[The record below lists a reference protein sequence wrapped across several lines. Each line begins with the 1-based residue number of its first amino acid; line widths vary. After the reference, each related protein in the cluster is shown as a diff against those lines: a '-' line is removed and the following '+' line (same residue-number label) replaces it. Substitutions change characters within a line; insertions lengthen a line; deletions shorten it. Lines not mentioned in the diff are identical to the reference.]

1 MKTGGQWNLSP
12 KIPLRWAAGG
22 KKPHR
27 LEIDLNSPGLFPSNM
42 MEVVDIIERTVLIAW
57 DQVIRWTAL
66 AVAVLIAKAMAAALV
81 TPRLMPVHHHNE
93 TKAAIATPS
102 RI

>member
-1 MKTGGQWNLSP
+1 
-12 KIPLRWAAGG
+12 
-22 KKPHR
+22 
-27 LEIDLNSPGLFPSNM
+27 M
-42 MEVVDIIERTVLIAW
+42 MEVVDIIECTVLVSW
-57 DQVIRWTAL
+57 NRVIRWTAL
-66 AVAVLIAKAMAAALV
+66 AVTVLIAKAMAAALV

>member
-1 MKTGGQWNLSP
+1 
-12 KIPLRWAAGG
+12 
-22 KKPHR
+22 
-27 LEIDLNSPGLFPSNM
+27 M

-93 TKAAIATPS
+93 AKAAIATPS
-102 RI
+102 RV